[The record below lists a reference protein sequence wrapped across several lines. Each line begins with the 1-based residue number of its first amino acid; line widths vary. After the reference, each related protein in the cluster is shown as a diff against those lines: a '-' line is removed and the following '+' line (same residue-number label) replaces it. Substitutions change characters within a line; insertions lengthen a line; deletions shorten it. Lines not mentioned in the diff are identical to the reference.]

1 MLIVSGGQ
9 SGVDRAA
16 LDFAIE
22 NNIEYGGY
30 VPKGFKSEDDGLTR
44 DKYPNMVESR
54 SSDYKV
60 RTEENVI
67 NSDGTLIIYK
77 NLSGGTKLTVKF
89 AEKHN
94 KPYLLIKIP
103 NDIKENANSIQ
114 KFVDENS
121 IEVLNVAG
129 NRGSK
134 VPDIYDYTKILLATS
149 LTK

>member
-1 MLIVSGGQ
+1 MEGIQLLKIVSSGQ

-22 NNIEYGGY
+22 NSIQYGGY

-44 DKYPNMVESR
+44 DKYSNMVESK

-94 KPYLLIKIP
+94 KPYLLIKMS
-103 NDIKENANSIQ
+103 NDIKENASIR
-114 KFVDENS
+114 KS
-121 IEVLNVAG
+121 L
-129 NRGSK
+129 
-134 VPDIYDYTKILLATS
+134 IL
-149 LTK
+149 